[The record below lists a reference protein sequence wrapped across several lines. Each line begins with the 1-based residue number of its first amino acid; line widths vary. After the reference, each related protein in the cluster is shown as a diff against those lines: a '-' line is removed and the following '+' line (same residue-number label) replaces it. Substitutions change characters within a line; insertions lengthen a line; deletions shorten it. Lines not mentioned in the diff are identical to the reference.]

1 MIYRIETVVRRT
13 RRFFSRNRFV
23 VWMFGLSSTASAG
36 MSPDR
41 GLVIL
46 QIDGLSREQLMRAV
60 NSGRMPFVEQL
71 MANDSYTLHS
81 VYSGLPS
88 STPAV
93 HGEFFYGVKGCVPA
107 FRFKRPEDSRPVMM
121 LESAVALD
129 IQNSLAQQGEPLLRN
144 GSVYSDMFDGG
155 ADEASFCASSLGWS
169 QLIPT
174 GNTVKMIIFVLL
186 NIVSLVRVVLLTV
199 FELLLSLI
207 DLIRGVADGQSLLK
221 ELQFVPIRIATA
233 VLLRELVAIGVKLDV
248 ARGLPIIHANFLSFD
263 EQSHRRGPD
272 SRFAHWSLKGIDNA
286 IARIWR
292 SARRSEHRDYD
303 LWIHS
308 DHGQEKT
315 KSYSVEFGR
324 TLHDAVNEVL
334 LSYILLDSDGL
345 LPVDSRK
352 KSSKEWLDD
361 PDLQYAH
368 LLGSKKLSGW
378 LSRHFRE
385 SPTDTYIQFSI
396 AAMGPIGF
404 IYLQQVMN
412 EKTRVSVAKDLV
424 QKANVPMVITSG
436 IDNQDLSQARVFT
449 SQGNFNLPDD
459 KITIFGQDH
468 PFLEDVCTDLIALCH
483 HQYSGDFVLCGWA
496 KDQVALSFRVE
507 NGAHAGPG
515 PNETH
520 AFALLPSDVFKGPQE
535 QSYLDF
541 SKLRKAAMEALGK
554 WPIQAK
560 PAAEVKQNQSMAD
573 QLEAEITQ
581 PHKRDFF
588 RVMTYNVHSCTGM
601 DGRISPRRIA
611 RIIAMYDPDVVALQE
626 LVVGSESSSHID
638 QALIIAGELN
648 MNLSFHPVKQLEQGQ
663 FGNAILSKHPMRL
676 LDASALASKPKR
688 HRPNIAP
695 LDQAR
700 GAIEV
705 EIEYRGKL
713 FTMIN
718 THLGLT
724 ADERKQQVAD
734 LLSAPRFTNE
744 KKATILCGDFNAT
757 RAHETYRTISK
768 VMKDVEVQFEEIRP
782 EKTFPAKFPTL
793 RIDHIFVAKEVNVRD
808 IMVPLNQL
816 TKVASDHLPLI
827 ADIEFESLS
836 EKIAPQ

>member
-1 MIYRIETVVRRT
+1 
-13 RRFFSRNRFV
+13 
-23 VWMFGLSSTASAG
+23 
-36 MSPDR
+36 
-41 GLVIL
+41 
-46 QIDGLSREQLMRAV
+46 
-60 NSGRMPFVEQL
+60 
-71 MANDSYTLHS
+71 
-81 VYSGLPS
+81 
-88 STPAV
+88 
-93 HGEFFYGVKGCVPA
+93 
-107 FRFKRPEDSRPVMM
+107 
-121 LESAVALD
+121 
-129 IQNSLAQQGEPLLRN
+129 
-144 GSVYSDMFDGG
+144 
-155 ADEASFCASSLGWS
+155 
-169 QLIPT
+169 
-174 GNTVKMIIFVLL
+174 
-186 NIVSLVRVVLLTV
+186 
-199 FELLLSLI
+199 
-207 DLIRGVADGQSLLK
+207 
-221 ELQFVPIRIATA
+221 
-233 VLLRELVAIGVKLDV
+233 
-248 ARGLPIIHANFLSFD
+248 
-263 EQSHRRGPD
+263 
-272 SRFAHWSLKGIDNA
+272 
-286 IARIWR
+286 
-292 SARRSEHRDYD
+292 
-303 LWIHS
+303 
-308 DHGQEKT
+308 
-315 KSYSVEFGR
+315 
-324 TLHDAVNEVL
+324 
-334 LSYILLDSDGL
+334 LLDSDGL

-412 EKTRVSVAKDLV
+412 EKTRVSVANDLV

-436 IDNQDLSQARVFT
+436 IDNEDLSQARVFT
-449 SQGNFNLPDD
+449 SKGDFILPED

-468 PFLEDVCTDLIALCH
+468 PFLDDVCTDLIALCH

-496 KDQVALSFRVE
+496 KNQAALSFRVE

-520 AFALLPSDVFKGPQE
+520 AFALLPSDVFTGLQE
-535 QSYLDF
+535 QSYLNF
-541 SKLRKAAMEALGK
+541 SKLRRAAMEALGK
-554 WPIQAK
+554 WPIPANSPAVK
-560 PAAEVKQNQSMAD
+560 PAAADKQDQSMKD

-581 PHKRDFF
+581 PQERDFF

-648 MNLSFHPVKQLEQGQ
+648 MNLSFHPVKQLAQGQ

-700 GAIEV
+700 GVMEV
-705 EIEYRGKL
+705 EIDYRGKS
-713 FTMIN
+713 FSMIN

-724 ADERKQQVAD
+724 ADERRQQVAE
-734 LLSAPRFTNE
+734 LLSEPRFTDE
-744 KKATILCGDFNAT
+744 KKAAILCGDFNAT
-757 RAHETYRTISK
+757 RAHTTHRTISK
-768 VMKDVEVQFEEIRP
+768 VMKDVEVQFEKKKP
-782 EKTFPAKFPTL
+782 QKTFPAKFPAL

-827 ADIEFESLS
+827 ADIEFESQG
-836 EKIAPQ
+836 EKMAPQ